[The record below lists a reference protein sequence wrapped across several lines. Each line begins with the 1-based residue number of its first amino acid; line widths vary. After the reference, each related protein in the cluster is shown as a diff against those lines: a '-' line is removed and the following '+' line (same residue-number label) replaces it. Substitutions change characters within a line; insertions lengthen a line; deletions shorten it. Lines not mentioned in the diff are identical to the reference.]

1 MFILHLPLAVFS
13 FSVKLSSSGLASK
26 ARVIVH
32 CSPLCTT
39 LLKKTKTRISPVCRK
54 RDSKSLYYCALDDKS
69 GERTKE
75 PTNKRVNKGKNE
87 STKGRTRERRNKRGH
102 EGTNQR
108 TNERTNERG
117 QKGMNESTRPRRN
130 ERGQKMSKRGHEG
143 TNEHTK
149 KRRRTKN

>member
-75 PTNKRVNKGKNE
+75 PTNKRVNEGKNE

-102 EGTNQR
+102 EG

-143 TNEHTK
+143 TNEGK
-149 KRRRTKN
+149 E